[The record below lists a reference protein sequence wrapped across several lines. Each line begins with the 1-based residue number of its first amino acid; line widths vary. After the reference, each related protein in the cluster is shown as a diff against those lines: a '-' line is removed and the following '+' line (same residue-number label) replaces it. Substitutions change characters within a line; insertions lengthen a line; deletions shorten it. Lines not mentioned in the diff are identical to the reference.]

1 MKGTKWYKL
10 NKSNETL
17 QIFLNENFAKLES
30 TVGDKISESVTRVG
44 EIIFSASIAF
54 AIEQKYDPLDD
65 MWKHLT
71 FLLDEKFGYIRLMIS
86 ITVIFLAVMLVSHV
100 LIWALKRAKR
110 IFRDNKA
117 TPKDAQ
123 ILEQY
128 FYKQVLNDIIT
139 GISLEKKA
147 DGLMKGHKFSATKVQ
162 DSSLYLIY
170 MVESVFYFGEAIRCI
185 DELKL
190 FEINNITRKPYTD
203 FLNSIDA
210 DSVCDIFQA
219 CIDTLDRIIGSFKSN
234 GKNTKEAQNA
244 MDMFNTYIIF
254 IKKQLGKMNGL
265 DSPASSQSESLNE
278 KEPASVS

>member
-190 FEINNITRKPYTD
+190 FEINKDRK
-203 FLNSIDA
+203 
-210 DSVCDIFQA
+210 SV
-219 CIDTLDRIIGSFKSN
+219 
-234 GKNTKEAQNA
+234 
-244 MDMFNTYIIF
+244 
-254 IKKQLGKMNGL
+254 
-265 DSPASSQSESLNE
+265 
-278 KEPASVS
+278 V